1 MAYVSKEHIV
11 SALKKG
17 TRLDGRK
24 PDEFR
29 PVTIEVGTIAT
40 AEGSAIVRCGD
51 TEVIAGVKMALGK
64 PYPDRPDSGT
74 LTVGAELLPISNPLF
89 ESGPPSTESIELARV
104 IDRGVRESKAIDEH
118 ALCITP
124 GEQVWMVNVDLCPL
138 NTDGNLIDVGALA
151 AIAAL
156 KSTRLPAIKEGV
168 VDYKDKTDERLPV
181 GIVPI
186 PVTVIK
192 IGDVLLVDPS
202 ADEFG
207 VADARLTITT
217 EEDGTIC
224 SLQKGGDEALTLEEV
239 GQMIDLA
246 TAKASELRE
255 ILTAALE

>member
-11 SALKKG
+11 ASLKKG
-17 TRLDGRK
+17 VRLDGRK

-29 PVTIEVGTIAT
+29 KVTIVTGTIET
-40 AEGSAIVRCGD
+40 AEGSAVVRCGD
-51 TEVIAGVKMALGK
+51 TEVIAGVKMAIGK
-64 PYPDRPDSGT
+64 PYADRPDSGT

-118 ALCITP
+118 ALCIKP

-156 KSTRLPAIKEGV
+156 KTTMLPAVADGV
-168 VDYKDKTDERLPV
+168 VDYKQKTSERLPV
-181 GIVPI
+181 GIIPI

-192 IGDVLLVDPS
+192 IGDTLLVDPT

-224 SLQKGGDEALTLEEV
+224 SLQKGGDASLTLAEV
-239 GQMIDLA
+239 DAMVTLG
-246 TAKASELRE
+246 TAKAKELRT
-255 ILTAALE
+255 ILTKAIK